1 MIQLTRLNGSPL
13 YVNLDLIKWAEATP
27 DTMLSLTNGEKVVVR
42 ESCDE
47 VVERVKS
54 HRVHLLRRA
63 DEAGN
68 LLTAAPPSGSPSPP
82 IPDDPA
88 PD

>member
-1 MIQLTRLNGSPL
+1 MIQLTRLNGNPL

-27 DTMLSLTNGEKVVVR
+27 DTMLSLTNGEKVVIR

-47 VVERVKS
+47 VVERIKN

-63 DEAGN
+63 AEAGT
-68 LLTAAPPSGSPSPP
+68 LLGL
-82 IPDDPA
+82 DDPT
-88 PD
+88 PG

>member
-42 ESCDE
+42 EACGE
-47 VVERVKS
+47 VVERIRN
-54 HRVHLLRRA
+54 HRVHLLLRA
-63 DEAGN
+63 AETGTMLRLDTPTT
-68 LLTAAPPSGSPSPP
+68 L
-82 IPDDPA
+82 PDDTTPG
-88 PD
+88 